1 MIYRYII
8 SIIIIA
14 FSIILMKYDPGNNL
28 QKIITPKYIAS
39 NLESVYTDNNISKDE
54 LNEIISKL
62 KAEKGVYIE
71 EFRLKSNYDFI
82 TNKSYSLYLKRDI
95 PENIKMMIDY
105 EKYNYRVFDFLEIEL
120 KKLWE
125 KSDNA
130 PNPDIFEFSGV
141 IIKNNQKKAYI
152 YFKGKLKEIT
162 EGLTLGDY
170 TVLKI
175 FNDGVLLYDNY
186 EKNFEVLR

>member
-14 FSIILMKYDPGNNL
+14 FSIILMKYDMGNNL

-125 KSDNA
+125 KSNNA

-152 YFKGKLKEIT
+152 YFKGNLKEIT